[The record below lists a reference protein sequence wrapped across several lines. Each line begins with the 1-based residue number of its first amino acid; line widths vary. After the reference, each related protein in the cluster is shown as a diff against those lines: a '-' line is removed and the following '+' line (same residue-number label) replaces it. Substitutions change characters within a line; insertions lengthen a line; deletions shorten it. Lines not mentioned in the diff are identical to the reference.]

1 VRPLL
6 FSFALLSGCA
16 LHPPAPTERPL
27 GPGEVRSAV
36 AVEEKLVVGET
47 SKSDVRAAIG
57 PATAVDFA
65 SGYEVW
71 VYRQPP
77 REKPPAP
84 GAELVLLFDPGGL
97 LAKTRVAPR
106 P

>member
-1 VRPLL
+1 VKPFL
-6 FSFALLSGCA
+6 FSLVLLSGCA
-16 LHPPAPTERPL
+16 LHPPEPAPPPL
-27 GPGEVRSAV
+27 KLGEVRSAR
-36 AVEEKLVVGET
+36 AVEEALAVGKT
-47 SKSDVRAAIG
+47 KKSDVRDAFG

-84 GAELVLLFDPGGL
+84 GAELVLLFDPSGIL
-97 LAKTRVAPR
+97 SKTRVR
-106 P
+106 